1 MPPDT
6 TAKELLRR
14 TSLLAELGTH
24 YEAGRLAE
32 LSADQFDCLLAA
44 EKAAA
49 DQRQATWDESERN
62 RLGKVPVDT

>member
-1 MPPDT
+1 MPPKT

-24 YEAGRLAE
+24 YAGDRLAE
-32 LSADQFDCLLAA
+32 LSDDQFDCLLGA

-49 DQRQATWDESERN
+49 AQRQVAWDESERTL
-62 RLGKVPVDT
+62 LGKVHIDT